1 LYRSAGALMYPSL
14 VLERLSVWG
23 AHPFPERHSGSIAG
37 FTTEWDCQRLASKSG
52 CRWSTRN
59 PREWE
64 RLAVNLLS
72 ERASWCLESRA
83 SEVRFLP
90 LHPRPDTASK
100 CESFPGRDEVPCKPC
115 SRERDRRGGGLHDPT
130 GCGLTLVPRNSAR
143 GGRKSRTASSS
154 GSPFK
159 IPTPTLTSFPGD
171 RIEFC
176 TCRPGA
182 VRTHERFAPA
192 VVRVGFQPAE
202 VGLPLGTRRLGCWLD
217 VQCDVA
223 TNPLAP
229 VKVLTVLRESTSLS
243 TARLGRA
250 QNRQHEKAW
259 RNEKIRNGK
268 GLEEGEPTARLP
280 WSCRPTLRILRLPSS
295 PSAS

>member
-1 LYRSAGALMYPSL
+1 MRSHARSEEVGPASEQIPRGFI
-14 VLERLSVWG
+14 VGV
-23 AHPFPERHSGSIAG
+23 AHPMSQCA
-37 FTTEWDCQRLASKSG
+37 RLG
-52 CRWSTRN
+52 
-59 PREWE
+59 P
-64 RLAVNLLS
+64 
-72 ERASWCLESRA
+72 
-83 SEVRFLP
+83 F
-90 LHPRPDTASK
+90 
-100 CESFPGRDEVPCKPC
+100 RD
-115 SRERDRRGGGLHDPT
+115 
-130 GCGLTLVPRNSAR
+130 
-143 GGRKSRTASSS
+143 
-154 GSPFK
+154 
-159 IPTPTLTSFPGD
+159 D

-202 VGLPLGTRRLGCWLD
+202 VGLPLRTRRLGCWLD